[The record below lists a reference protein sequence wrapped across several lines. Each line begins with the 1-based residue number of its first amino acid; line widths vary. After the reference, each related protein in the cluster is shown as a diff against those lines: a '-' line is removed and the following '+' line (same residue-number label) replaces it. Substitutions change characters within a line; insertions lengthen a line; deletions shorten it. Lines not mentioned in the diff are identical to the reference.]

1 MARDHGLLAA
11 TALLAL
17 ANGFF
22 NPLLAPQTMAA
33 VILLAPQ
40 PVAALPQALAFFSIV
55 LGALLTLV
63 AGGVPAALYERV
75 LGRQPDDPGTA
86 LVWFCATALLALP
99 AIVMAGQLLLR

>member
-33 VILLAPQ
+33 VILLAP
-40 PVAALPQALAFFSIV
+40 PSVAAVPQMQVFLAIV

-75 LGRQPDDPGTA
+75 LGRQPGDRGTA
-86 LVWFCATALLALP
+86 LVWLCATALLTLP

>member
-1 MARDHGLLAA
+1 MARDHGFLAA

-22 NPLLAPQTMAA
+22 NPLLAPQAMAA

-40 PVAALPQALAFFSIV
+40 PVAALPQALMFLAIV

-63 AGGVPAALYERV
+63 AGGVPAALYERA
-75 LGRQPDDPGTA
+75 LGRQPGDRGTA
-86 LVWFCATALLALP
+86 LVWLCATAVLSLP
-99 AIVMAGQLLLR
+99 AIAMVGRLLLR